1 MSAPVAAVAPVRS
14 TGSVVVGDGTT
25 QRQRLRS
32 RWQRWRWGIAL
43 ACLVALVALLAALP
57 EPRTSEVALAPNNP
71 GARGARAVAQI
82 LEREGVDIRYVR
94 TTAQAT
100 AAAGA
105 GSTLLVTGS
114 FLLGPD
120 QIDAIAATKAD
131 LVLLGPDP
139 LLLEAVTDAATT
151 ADVAPSS
158 ATTRTAQCDDPD
170 AVAAGSIVAGSAGYV
185 ASSPAATVCFPT
197 ADDPAGVYLV
207 VDGPRRVVALADPT
221 LLTNGALKQEGNAA
235 LALRMLG
242 RNASLTWYVPS
253 PSDFGQEADTGP
265 GLGDLLPPGA
275 GAVGLQLLL
284 VAAIAALWRGRRLG
298 RLVTEPLPVTVRA
311 AETTRGRGRLYRR
324 SRSYGHAAAAL
335 RAGAA
340 TRSAARLGLPRS
352 AGAPAMIEALARA
365 TGRPTDEVA
374 ALLYGPPPT
383 DDSGLEHLARMLDEL
398 ESEVHRS

>member
-1 MSAPVAAVAPVRS
+1 MTGATAPTAAPA
-14 TGSVVVGDGTT
+14 GVVVGDGTT
-25 QRQRLRS
+25 GRERARS
-32 RWQRWRWGIAL
+32 RWHRWRWAIAIG
-43 ACLVALVALLAALP
+43 ALVALVAVLAALP
-57 EPRTSEVALAPNNP
+57 EPRTSEVPLAPNNP
-71 GARGARAVAQI
+71 GARGARAVAEI
-82 LEREGVDIRYVR
+82 LESEGVDIRYVR
-94 TTAQAT
+94 TSAEAT
-100 AAAGA
+100 DAAVA

-114 FLLGPD
+114 FLLSTD
-120 QIDAIAATKAD
+120 QTDALAATTAD

-139 LLLEAVTDAATT
+139 LLLGAVTDAATT
-151 ADVAPSS
+151 ADVAPAG
-158 ATTRTAQCDDPD
+158 ATTRTARCDDPD
-170 AVAAGSIVAGSAGYV
+170 ALAAGSIVAGSAGYV
-185 ASSPAATVCFPT
+185 ATSGAATVCFPT

-221 LLTNGALKQEGNAA
+221 LLTNGALEQEGNAA

-253 PSDFGQEADTGP
+253 PADFGQQADTGP
-265 GLGDLLPPGA
+265 GLGDLLPPSA
-275 GAVGLQLLL
+275 GAIGLQLLF

-340 TRSAARLGLPRS
+340 TRSATRLGLPRS
-352 AGAPAMIEALARA
+352 AGAPAMIDALARA

-383 DDSGLEHLARMLDEL
+383 DDFGLEHLARRLDEL